1 MNNEYEK
8 NLIIL
13 AQKGDNASFKEILKI
28 NFKSSMSAI
37 RKRFRLSSF
46 DLDDVMQNT
55 SLRVWR
61 NLKNYHDIEHFS
73 NWFFVIFRNEAIRFL
88 SLKNKTELNEVPN
101 IEINVDDDL
110 FSNDNNSLKP
120 LGFILAD
127 TAITFL
133 ERKERIHEYQQI
145 LDNLFQHLSSDHKE
159 IIQLV
164 LVDGNTY
171 QEAADLLKIPKGSIM
186 SRLFYARKES
196 QKIINEYAKLN
207 DLKSD
212 VVGRFIKS

>member
-28 NFKSSMSAI
+28 NFKSSMPAI

-120 LGFILAD
+120 LDFILAD
-127 TAITFL
+127 TARTFL

>member
-120 LGFILAD
+120 LDFILTD
-127 TAITFL
+127 TARTFL

>member
-88 SLKNKTELNEVPN
+88 SLKNKTELNEVTN

-120 LGFILAD
+120 LDFILAD
-127 TAITFL
+127 TARTFL

>member
-120 LGFILAD
+120 LDFILAD
-127 TAITFL
+127 TARTFL